1 MSYQILSEYEKNLRK
16 YLTRKHQYSK
26 KSENDRK
33 NRVIKFLKFCSTRGK
48 KTIKD
53 IEQAD
58 FDRFMHEIQGFST
71 ETKRKYRL
79 VLREFFERA
88 HLDIKVNVQKAVER
102 EKLKKYDKLKQIL
115 NNYDIEQYKEDI
127 LKIL

>member
-16 YLTRKHQYSK
+16 YLTRKHQFSK
-26 KSENDRK
+26 KSEQDRK

-53 IEQAD
+53 IEQTD
-58 FDRFMHEIQGFST
+58 FDRFMNEIQGLST

-88 HLDIKVNVQKAVER
+88 HLNIKVNVQKAVER

>member
-16 YLTRKHQYSK
+16 YLTRKHQFSK
-26 KSENDRK
+26 KSEQDRK

-58 FDRFMHEIQGFST
+58 FDRFMNEIQGFST

-88 HLDIKVNVQKAVER
+88 HLNIKVNVQKAVER